1 MKQKSLARY
10 LVQYLR
16 PYWPIL
22 VPGLIF
28 VLIFTAFWPVL
39 SRLAGQLSADLGNS
53 DFNGLVK
60 VALMGCGVYI
70 CQGIAQYGLTT
81 SMAKVSFAITLDIR
95 NQVYEHLLRLG
106 SDYFAKTSVGD
117 LAYRL
122 TEDVDRI
129 GELIYSILH
138 RFLPAFLQ
146 LIVMLGMMVYINWQL
161 TIAVFILAPIIALLV
176 GWFGEKLQ
184 TQSRKSQNQV
194 AEISA
199 TITEDFSGIRTIQ
212 AFAAER
218 YRVGQFAHKA
228 EVNRQARYATEKAK
242 AIQYPV
248 ISFLQVSS
256 ILFVFVLAGWQI
268 SNQQLTIPNFVS
280 YLTSIALLIDP
291 IAITTN
297 AFNELKQSQASIDRV
312 FELLAEPP
320 LILEK
325 PHAQELPSI
334 TGRVTY
340 DNVTFAYRS
349 DQPVLSNLD
358 LAVKPGEMIAL
369 VGTSGAGKSTIVSLL
384 SRFYDVQGGSISI
397 DGVDIRDVT
406 LASLRQQIGTVPQE
420 TMLFSGTVAQN
431 IAFGQ
436 TDFDLAAVE
445 AAAKIANAHQFI
457 SQLSQGYSTWV
468 GERGTNFSGGQRQRI
483 AIARAVFLNPR
494 ILVLDEA
501 TSALDSES
509 EFLVQEALE
518 RIMVDRTVFIIA
530 HRLATV
536 RRAHRILVLEKGQ
549 LIESGTH
556 DELLQ
561 MNGRYAR
568 FYAQQFRNSKDEEES
583 LEVPMVASYG
593 QGVDI

>member
-28 VLIFTAFWPVL
+28 VLVFTAFWPVL

-95 NQVYEHLLRLG
+95 NQAYEHLLRLG

-218 YRVGQFAHKA
+218 YRVGQFAYKA

-268 SNQQLTIPNFVS
+268 SNRQLTIPNFVS

-340 DNVTFAYRS
+340 DNVTFAYRA

-358 LAVKPGEMIAL
+358 LTVKPGEMIAL

-384 SRFYDVQGGSISI
+384 SRFYDVQSGSISI

-436 TDFDLAAVE
+436 NDFDLAAVE

-568 FYAQQFRNSKDEEES
+568 FYAQQFRNSKQEA
-583 LEVPMVASYG
+583 LEVPMVASSV
-593 QGVDI
+593 QDVDV

>member
-1 MKQKSLARY
+1 MKTKSLFRY
-10 LVQYLR
+10 LLQYIR

-22 VPGLIF
+22 LPGLVF
-28 VLIFTAFWPVL
+28 VLVYTSFWPVL
-39 SRLAGQLSADLGNS
+39 SRLAGQLSADLGNK
-53 DFNGLVK
+53 DFSKLVQ
-60 VALMGCGVYI
+60 VALMGSGVYI
-70 CQGIAQYGLTT
+70 CQGLAQYGLTT
-81 SMAKVSFAITLDIR
+81 SMAKVSFAVTLDIR
-95 NQVYEHLLRLG
+95 KQVYEHLLRLG
-106 SDYFAKTSVGD
+106 NNYFAKTSVGD
-117 LAYRL
+117 LSYRL

-129 GELIYSILH
+129 GETIYNMMN
-138 RFLPAFLQ
+138 RFLPASLQ
-146 LIVMLGMMVYINWQL
+146 LIVMLGSMVYLNWSL
-161 TIAVFILAPIIALLV
+161 TIAVLILVPIIAFLV
-176 GWFGEKLQ
+176 GWFGDRLQ
-184 TQSRKSQNQV
+184 NYSRRSQNKV

-212 AFAAER
+212 AFAAENFSLN
-218 YRVGQFAHKA
+218 QFTQKA
-228 EVNRQARYATEKAK
+228 EANRQARYATEKSK

-248 ISFLQVSS
+248 ISFLLVSS

-268 SNQQLTIPNFVS
+268 TNKQMTVPTFVS

-291 IAITTN
+291 ITITTN
-297 AFNELKQSQASIDRV
+297 SFNELKQSQASIDRV
-312 FELLAEPP
+312 FEVLAEPP
-320 LILEK
+320 LIMEK
-325 PHAQELPSI
+325 SHAQVLPPI
-334 TGRVTY
+334 TGLVTY
-340 DNVTFAYRS
+340 ENVTFAYTPE
-349 DQPVLSNLD
+349 QPVLNNLN
-358 LAVKPGEMIAL
+358 LTVKPGEMIAL

-384 SRFYDVQGGSISI
+384 SRFYDVQKGVISI

-436 TDFDLAAVE
+436 TEFNLAAVE

-457 SQLSQGYSTWV
+457 AQLSQGYSTWV

-556 DELLQ
+556 DELLK

-568 FYAQQFRNSKDEEES
+568 FYAQQFRNSKDEEDV
-583 LEVPMVASYG
+583 LEVPMVASFM
-593 QGVDI
+593 QGADV

>member
-1 MKQKSLARY
+1 MKQKSLYHY
-10 LVQYLR
+10 LFKYIR
-16 PYWPIL
+16 PYWPMMI
-22 VPGLIF
+22 PGLVF
-28 VLIFTAFWPVL
+28 VGIYTFFWPVL
-39 SRLAGQLSADLGNS
+39 SRLAGQISADLGK
-53 DFNGLVK
+53 DFNNLVQ

-95 NQVYEHLLRLG
+95 KQVYEHLLRLG
-106 SDYFAKTSVGD
+106 SNYFAKTSVGD
-117 LAYRL
+117 LSYRL
-122 TEDVDRI
+122 TEDVDRV
-129 GELIYSILH
+129 GETIYNIMH
-138 RFLPAFLQ
+138 RFFPATLQ
-146 LIVMLGMMVYINWQL
+146 LVVMLSYMVYLNWRL

-176 GWFGEKLQ
+176 GWFGGKLQ
-184 TQSRKSQNQV
+184 EQSRRSQNQV
-194 AEISA
+194 AEVSA
-199 TITEDFSGIRTIQ
+199 TITEDISGIRTIQ
-212 AFAAER
+212 AFAAEVFSLGR
-218 YRVGQFAHKA
+218 FTQTA
-228 EVNRQARYATEKAK
+228 EASRQARYATEKAK
-242 AIQYPV
+242 AIQYPI

-268 SNQQLTIPNFVS
+268 SNNQLTVPNFVS
-280 YLTSIALLIDP
+280 YLVSIAMLIDP

-297 AFNELKQSQASIDRV
+297 AFNDLKQSQASIDRV
-312 FELLAEPP
+312 FEILGEPP
-320 LILEK
+320 LISEK
-325 PHAQELPSI
+325 PNAVNLPAI
-334 TGRVTY
+334 TGRVSY
-340 DNVTFAYRS
+340 DNVTFAYQS

-358 LAVKPGEMIAL
+358 LHVKPGEMIAL

-384 SRFYDVQGGSISI
+384 SRFYDVQGGAISI

-436 TDFDLAAVE
+436 TEFDMAAVE

-457 SQLSQGYSTWV
+457 AQLSQGYSTWV

-556 DELLQ
+556 DELLK

-568 FYAQQFRNSKDEEES
+568 FYAQQFRNSKDEEEAM
-583 LEVPMVASYG
+583 EVPMVASSV
-593 QGVDI
+593 QGADV

>member
-1 MKQKSLARY
+1 MKKKSPYWRL
-10 LVQYLR
+10 LTYLR
-16 PYWPIL
+16 PHWK
-22 VPGLIF
+22 LICIGF
-28 VLIFTAFWPVL
+28 FWTLIYTSFWPVL
-39 SRLAGQLSADLGNS
+39 AYLAGQISTNIGSDLPR
-53 DFNGLVK
+53 LTQ
-60 VALMGCGVYI
+60 VALMGCGVYVL
-70 CQGIAQYGLTT
+70 QGIAHYGQNT
-81 SMAKVSFAITLDIR
+81 SMSKISFAVGLDIR
-95 NQVYEHLLRLG
+95 QQTYAHLLKLG
-106 SDYFAKTSVGD
+106 SNFFSKIPVGD

-122 TEDVDRI
+122 TGDVDRMA
-129 GELIYSILH
+129 ETVLRILQQ
-138 RFLPAFLQ
+138 FIPAFLQ
-146 LIVMLGMMVYINWQL
+146 LVVVLGYMVYLNWQL
-161 TIAVFILAPIIALLV
+161 TVAVFVLAPIIALLV
-176 GWFGEKLQ
+176 GWFGERLQ
-184 TQSRKSQNQV
+184 TESRRSQNKS
-194 AEISA
+194 AELASA
-199 TITEDFSGIRTIQ
+199 VTEDFTGIRLIQ
-212 AFAAER
+212 AFAAEKFSLQ
-218 YRVGQFAHKA
+218 QFWQKS
-228 EVNRQARYATEKAK
+228 EDNRQARYGTERAK

-248 ISFLQVSS
+248 VSFLQVSS

-268 SNQQLTIPNFVS
+268 SLGRLTVPGFIS
-280 YLTSIALLIDP
+280 YLTNIALLIDP
-291 IAITTN
+291 ISITTN
-297 AFNELKQSQASIDRV
+297 NFNELKQSQASVDRV

-320 LILEK
+320 LITEK
-325 PHAQELPSI
+325 PNAQDLPAI

-340 DNVTFAYRS
+340 ENVTFGYTP

-358 LAVKPGEMIAL
+358 LMVKPGEMIAL

-384 SRFYDVQGGSISI
+384 SRFYDVQDGSISI

-583 LEVPMVASYG
+583 LEVPV
-593 QGVDI
+593 

>member
-28 VLIFTAFWPVL
+28 VLVFTAFWPVL

-95 NQVYEHLLRLG
+95 NQAYEHLLRLG

-218 YRVGQFAHKA
+218 YRVGQFAYKA

-268 SNQQLTIPNFVS
+268 SNRQLTIPNFVS

-340 DNVTFAYRS
+340 DNVTFAYRA

-358 LAVKPGEMIAL
+358 LTVKPGEMIAL

-384 SRFYDVQGGSISI
+384 SRFYDVQSGSISI

-431 IAFGQ
+431 IAFGH
-436 TDFDLAAVE
+436 DFDLAAVE

-568 FYAQQFRNSKDEEES
+568 FYAQQFRNSKQEA
-583 LEVPMVASYG
+583 LEVPMVASSV
-593 QGVDI
+593 QDVDV

>member
-28 VLIFTAFWPVL
+28 VLVFTAFWPVL

-60 VALMGCGVYI
+60 VALMGSGVYI

-129 GELIYSILH
+129 GETIYSMLH

-161 TIAVFILAPIIALLV
+161 TIAVFVLAPIIALLV

-218 YRVGQFAHKA
+218 YRLSQFAHKA

-268 SNQQLTIPNFVS
+268 SNRQLTIPNFVS

-334 TGRVTY
+334 SGRVVY
-340 DNVTFAYRS
+340 DNVTFAYRA

-358 LAVKPGEMIAL
+358 LTVKPGEMIAL

-384 SRFYDVQGGSISI
+384 SRFYDVQDGAISI
-397 DGVDIRDVT
+397 DGIDIRDVT

-436 TDFDLAAVE
+436 VEFDLAAVE
-445 AAAKIANAHQFI
+445 TAAKIANAHQFI

-483 AIARAVFLNPR
+483 AIARAVFLDPR

-556 DELLQ
+556 DELLK

-568 FYAQQFRNSKDEEES
+568 FYAQQFRNSKDEEEAM
-583 LEVPMVASYG
+583 EVPMVASSV
-593 QGVDI
+593 QGADV

>member
-28 VLIFTAFWPVL
+28 VLVFTAFWPVL

-60 VALMGCGVYI
+60 VALMGSGVYI

-129 GELIYSILH
+129 GETIYSMLH

-161 TIAVFILAPIIALLV
+161 TIAVFVLAPIIALLV

-218 YRVGQFAHKA
+218 YR
-228 EVNRQARYATEKAK
+228 
-242 AIQYPV
+242 
-248 ISFLQVSS
+248 L
-256 ILFVFVLAGWQI
+256 
-268 SNQQLTIPNFVS
+268 
-280 YLTSIALLIDP
+280 
-291 IAITTN
+291 
-297 AFNELKQSQASIDRV
+297 
-312 FELLAEPP
+312 
-320 LILEK
+320 
-325 PHAQELPSI
+325 
-334 TGRVTY
+334 
-340 DNVTFAYRS
+340 
-349 DQPVLSNLD
+349 
-358 LAVKPGEMIAL
+358 
-369 VGTSGAGKSTIVSLL
+369 
-384 SRFYDVQGGSISI
+384 
-397 DGVDIRDVT
+397 
-406 LASLRQQIGTVPQE
+406 
-420 TMLFSGTVAQN
+420 
-431 IAFGQ
+431 
-436 TDFDLAAVE
+436 
-445 AAAKIANAHQFI
+445 
-457 SQLSQGYSTWV
+457 SQLCYRKS
-468 GERGTNFSGGQRQRI
+468 
-483 AIARAVFLNPR
+483 
-494 ILVLDEA
+494 
-501 TSALDSES
+501 
-509 EFLVQEALE
+509 
-518 RIMVDRTVFIIA
+518 
-530 HRLATV
+530 
-536 RRAHRILVLEKGQ
+536 
-549 LIESGTH
+549 
-556 DELLQ
+556 
-561 MNGRYAR
+561 
-568 FYAQQFRNSKDEEES
+568 
-583 LEVPMVASYG
+583 
-593 QGVDI
+593 